1 MLWGTTSDGGFGER
15 IRLWAILFCLAIVS
29 VPLAAQTP
37 PTGFRGT
44 DFQSWDELD
53 AWTRLSSHLDVT
65 WIARLRLSTNLPNP
79 QHYVFGTDWNFSVGK
94 YLVLTPS
101 YYYCTYRTASGAT
114 GHRHVPIFAVTPI
127 FARGRVILSDRNR
140 FGGRFDTKANEP
152 SWFYRNRPSI
162 DYRIGASHWGTSLFA
177 WDEIFYF
184 SKYSGWTRNRVAA
197 GGRKEIG
204 ERLTANLYYQRENN
218 DAGSQPPHINTI
230 ALLVDLRIR

>member
-1 MLWGTTSDGGFGER
+1 MLFG
-15 IRLWAILFCLAIVS
+15 IASIS
-29 VPLAAQTP
+29 VPLAAQAP
-37 PTGFRGT
+37 PAVLQGT

-53 AWTRLSSHLDVT
+53 ALTRLSSYLDVT
-65 WIARLRLSTNLPNP
+65 WIARLRLSTELPNP

-94 YLVLTPS
+94 YMVLTPS
-101 YYYCTYRTASGAT
+101 YYYGTYRTASGVT

-127 FARGRVILSDRNR
+127 FARGRVTLSDRNR

-162 DYRIGASHWGTSLFA
+162 EYRIGPSQWGASLFA
-177 WDEIFYF
+177 WDEIFYL
-184 SKYSGWTRNRVAA
+184 SKYRGWTRNRVAA
-197 GGRKEIG
+197 GGGKEIG
-204 ERLTANLYYQRENN
+204 KRLTANLYYQREDN